1 MSRQMN
7 NSISAT
13 DLATRTINRQL
24 YKVTHNEIE
33 HDTKNAKPL
42 FAYENIDSAWGLSN
56 NKENAQPLLGRGNEY
71 PLKVNQGLTVATK
84 NAQLL
89 YHRDLNGKQIGDFE
103 HIRFANEAECMDGQ
117 QLRVITARRIMMCFI
132 TTLATAAIIFITRHN

>member
-13 DLATRTINRQL
+13 NLATRVINKQL
-24 YKVTHNEIE
+24 YYVALNEIE

-42 FAYENIDSAWGLSN
+42 FAYEN
-56 NKENAQPLLGRGNEY
+56 AQPLVSRENTY

-89 YHRDLNGKQIGDFE
+89 YRRDLNGKQIGDFE
-103 HIRFANEAECMDGQ
+103 HNRFAHEVECMDGQ
-117 QLRVITARRIMMCFI
+117 QLRVITVRRVMMCFI
-132 TTLATAAIIFITRHN
+132 TTLATAAIIFITKHS